1 MERILPDPVAALMGA
16 SAPAPSSPP
25 LPLAP
30 GPEGTSQRQGGW
42 KPFLTRAIL
51 WVLQEDNLGQ
61 TLPEAWRL
69 LVEQLRALLGELGT
83 GIRAFFQRYV
93 MARWH
98 RVRHD
103 WERSGEAV
111 RKESARRRRK
121 TR

>member
-1 MERILPDPVAALMGA
+1 
-16 SAPAPSSPP
+16 APAPSSPP